1 MLTKVADQNSIIRRA
16 TLTVFVFSF
25 LHLSVW
31 AQSRPEADVTLVNG
45 QTVLIGLTRG
55 DVLRFTAFNPPT
67 SESGQTNLALS
78 LRLRIFDEHGDVAAV
93 SPEVVIPPNQFR
105 WVDFSY
111 DDLPIAA
118 DSTGRKQVRTMPLW
132 GVRARSRFL
141 VSTSL
146 EIANSTTSAGTFK
159 FFFNVEALP

>member
-78 LRLRIFDEHGDVAAV
+78 LRLRIFYEHGDVAAV

>member
-1 MLTKVADQNSIIRRA
+1 MLTKVADQNSIIRKA

-31 AQSRPEADVTLVNG
+31 AQSRPEADVALVNG

-146 EIANSTTSAGTFK
+146 EIANSTTSAGSFK